1 MGPRSHCAS
10 RSGTALSTGLKRVNC
25 WLAITFQVISTGAP
39 IMIRSLRLL
48 LTVPLFAFAMACSTN
63 PTVANGGDPELDAQ
77 AREALQQL
85 FDKTPK
91 AKELQYQ
98 AKAVVVFPNIVK
110 AGLIVGAQGGKGV
123 MFGQDGKIL
132 GYYRAR
138 AVSYGMQAGAQTFSE
153 AMFLISDD
161 AVTALSS
168 GAGLSVGM
176 GPSVVV
182 VDAGMARSMT
192 TTTLKSDVYAFIFGQ
207 QGLMAGLGVQGQR
220 IVKFDE

>member
-1 MGPRSHCAS
+1 
-10 RSGTALSTGLKRVNC
+10 
-25 WLAITFQVISTGAP
+25 
-39 IMIRSLRLL
+39 MIRYLRLIL
-48 LTVPLFAFAMACSTN
+48 AVPLFLFAVACSTN
-63 PTVANGGDPELDAQ
+63 PTVANGGDPELDAE
-77 AREALQQL
+77 ARAALQQL
-85 FDKTPK
+85 FDSTPK
-91 AKELQYQ
+91 AKDLQYQ
-98 AKAVVVFPNIVK
+98 AKAVVVFPSIVK

-123 MFGQDGKIL
+123 MFGPDGKIL

-153 AMFLISDD
+153 AMFFMTDS
-161 AVTALSS
+161 AMTALTS

-176 GPSVVV
+176 GPSIVV

-220 IVKFDE
+220 IVKFDDQ

>member
-1 MGPRSHCAS
+1 MKKTRA
-10 RSGTALSTGLKRVNC
+10 RVSYRDVTSLN
-25 WLAITFQVISTGAP
+25 GAC
-39 IMIRSLRLL
+39 IMIRYLRLIL
-48 LTVPLFAFAMACSTN
+48 AVPLFLLAVGCSTN
-63 PTVANGGDPELDAQ
+63 PTVANGGDPELEAK
-77 AREALQQL
+77 ARQALQDL

-98 AKAVVVFPNIVK
+98 AKAVLVFPDIVK

-123 MFGQDGKIL
+123 MFGPDGKVL

-138 AVSYGMQAGAQTFSE
+138 ALSYGMQAGAQTFSE
-153 AMFLISDD
+153 AMFFMTDTATA
-161 AVTALSS
+161 AVSS

-176 GPSVVV
+176 GPSIVV

-207 QGLMAGLGVQGQR
+207 EGLMAGLGLQGQR

>member
-1 MGPRSHCAS
+1 MIRYL
-10 RSGTALSTGLKRVNC
+10 RLV
-25 WLAITFQVISTGAP
+25 LAI
-39 IMIRSLRLL
+39 
-48 LTVPLFAFAMACSTN
+48 PLFLFAVACSTN
-63 PTVANGGDPELDAQ
+63 PTVANGGDPELDAE
-77 AREALQQL
+77 ARAALQQL
-85 FDKTPK
+85 FDSTPK
-91 AKELQYQ
+91 AKDLQYQ
-98 AKAVVVFPNIVK
+98 AKAVLVFPDIVK

-123 MFGQDGKIL
+123 MFGPDGKIL

-153 AMFLISDD
+153 AMFLITDS
-161 AVTALSS
+161 AITALSS

-176 GPSVVV
+176 GPSIVV

-220 IVKFDE
+220 IVKFDDQ